1 MWLNSFCCGST
12 DLTAAFFELQ
22 VIEGAAAPSVVFFPP
37 FMSAARGKKGE
48 GANDVMQ
55 QGLRA
60 WRKGWKSDTENYPF
74 ILALEYWN
82 VSLAHRHF
90 SFSLSDFYG
99 ILEYCCSVFTEQWST
114 HTHTHLPTVC
124 ACVRR
129 LTELTDLPAVRQ
141 QRSAASALLEG
152 LVAKQLH
159 ACTRVNTLH
168 TSQNL
173 SPLKAALSFILFL
186 LSSYAFSSHA
196 SHLSGQSGDEAA
208 VGDLRWFEPEKLVW
222 VHFASWRGVVREN
235 WTIHPEGAVQNGK
248 KKKAFSH
255 WFVIITCI

>member
-1 MWLNSFCCGST
+1 MRWCNKAWGLGGKAERATQRIIHSSWLWST
-12 DLTAAFFELQ
+12 EMFHRLTG
-22 VIEGAAAPSVVFFPP
+22 IS
-37 FMSAARGKKGE
+37 
-48 GANDVMQ
+48 
-55 QGLRA
+55 
-60 WRKGWKSDTENYPF
+60 
-74 ILALEYWN
+74 
-82 VSLAHRHF
+82 SLACLIF
-90 SFSLSDFYG
+90 M
-99 ILEYCCSVFTEQWST
+99 EYCCSVFTEQWY
-114 HTHTHLPTVC
+114 THTHLPTVC
-124 ACVRR
+124 ACMRR

-159 ACTRVNTLH
+159 ARTRVNTLH

-173 SPLKAALSFILFL
+173 SPLKAALSFILFW

-222 VHFASWRGVVREN
+222 VRFASWRGVVREN